1 MQFCAVH
8 CTRTHLALAG
18 KQSNFG
24 GHFVTDPGTDIPD
37 QSVFGAH
44 RWFYFKESIALVM
57 SQIKQARIGGGWRI
71 LTDLDL
77 YWKLPLSPKLE
88 IGGMEPGLDGNPS
101 VMRFERLVP
110 TEFPSGILMIM
121 YFSVETK

>member
-1 MQFCAVH
+1 M
-8 CTRTHLALAG
+8 

-24 GHFVTDPGTDIPD
+24 GHGVTDPGTEIPD
-37 QSVFGAH
+37 QSVLAVHH
-44 RWFYFKESIALVM
+44 RSYFEESIALVM

-77 YWKLPLSPKLE
+77 YWKLPLSPKIE
-88 IGGMEPGLDGNPS
+88 IGGTELGLDGNPS